1 MNNNDTNNT
10 PVPATTPAFPGALKG
25 FAYVYCPH
33 CMQNEGTPAPAF
45 EDWNRWG
52 DAKASARAHR
62 LTCGTGARAVR
73 PSRYGNDEYIPQEG
87 EEPGFAM
94 RYLLAVTPIV

>member
-1 MNNNDTNNT
+1 MDNANANDTNN
-10 PVPATTPAFPGALKG
+10 TPAFPGALKG

-33 CMQNEGTPAPAF
+33 CMQNEGTPAF

-62 LTCGTGARAVR
+62 LTCGTGARAVH